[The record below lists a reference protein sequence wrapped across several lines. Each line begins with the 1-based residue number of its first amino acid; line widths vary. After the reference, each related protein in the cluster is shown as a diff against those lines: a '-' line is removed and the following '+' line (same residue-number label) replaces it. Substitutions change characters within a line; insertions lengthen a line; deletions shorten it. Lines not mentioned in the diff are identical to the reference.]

1 MVVRGIVSAPVARG
15 LRIGDLAAFPD
26 DGLRRELIDGELYV
40 SPSPVRRHQHAV
52 AVIVAALLTTIEPD
66 GGLVYPAPMDVVFS
80 DDTVVEPD
88 VVALSPDAARNLA
101 NPAHVD
107 VTPTLLV
114 EVSSPSTRRLDL
126 IAKRALYEREG
137 VPVYWFVDLDA
148 DRVDVHVLHDGRY
161 GAPTSLDGDEHL
173 WLDAAPRLTLPVADV
188 LAG

>member
-40 SPSPVRRHQHAV
+40 SASPVRRHQHAV
-52 AVIVAALLTTIEPD
+52 VVIAAALLAVLEPE
-66 GGLVYPAPMDVVFS
+66 GGLVYPAPMDLVFS

-88 VVALSPDAARNLA
+88 VVALSPNAARDLV
-101 NPAHVD
+101 NPAHID
-107 VTPTLLV
+107 VTPTLVV

-137 VPVYWFVDLDA
+137 VPVYWFVDLEA
-148 DRVDVHVLHDGRY
+148 HRVDVHVLHDGRY
-161 GAPTSLDGDEHL
+161 GAPASLDGDEHVR
-173 WLDAAPRLTLPVADV
+173 LDVAPRLALPVAEV
-188 LAG
+188 LAD

>member
-1 MVVRGIVSAPVARG
+1 VVVRGIVSAPVARG

-26 DGLRRELIDGELYV
+26 DGLRRELIDGELFV

-52 AVIVAALLTTIEPD
+52 AVIVSALLAALKPA
-66 GGLVYPAPMDVVFS
+66 GGLVYPAPMDLVFS

-88 VVALSPDAARNLA
+88 VVALSPDAARDLV

-107 VTPTLLV
+107 VTPTLVV

-137 VPVYWFVDLDA
+137 VPFYWFVDLEA
-148 DRVDVHVLHDGRY
+148 DRVDLHVLRDRRY
-161 GAPTSLDGDEHL
+161 GAPTSVDDEGVLRLDP
-173 WLDAAPRLTLPVADV
+173 APTLTLPVADV
-188 LAG
+188 LDG

>member
-1 MVVRGIVSAPVARG
+1 
-15 LRIGDLAAFPD
+15 
-26 DGLRRELIDGELYV
+26 
-40 SPSPVRRHQHAV
+40 
-52 AVIVAALLTTIEPD
+52 
-66 GGLVYPAPMDVVFS
+66 VYPAPTDVVFS

-88 VVALSPDAARNLA
+88 VVALSADAARHLV

-107 VTPTLLV
+107 VTPTLVV

-148 DRVDVHVLHDGRY
+148 DRVDVHVLHEGRY
-161 GAPTSLDGDEHL
+161 GAPVSVDGDERL
-173 WLDAAPRLTLPVADV
+173 RLDVAPGLTLPVADV

>member
-40 SPSPVRRHQHAV
+40 SPAPVRRHQHAV
-52 AVIVAALLTTIEPD
+52 VVIAAALLAALKPD
-66 GGLVYPAPMDVVFS
+66 GGLVYPAPTDVVFS

-88 VVALSPDAARNLA
+88 VVALSADAARDLV

-137 VPVYWFVDLDA
+137 VPVYWFVDLEA
-148 DRVDVHVLHDGRY
+148 ERVDVHVLRDGRY
-161 GAPTSLDGDEHL
+161 GAPSSVDHEGVLRLDPAPTLSL
-173 WLDAAPRLTLPVADV
+173 RVADI